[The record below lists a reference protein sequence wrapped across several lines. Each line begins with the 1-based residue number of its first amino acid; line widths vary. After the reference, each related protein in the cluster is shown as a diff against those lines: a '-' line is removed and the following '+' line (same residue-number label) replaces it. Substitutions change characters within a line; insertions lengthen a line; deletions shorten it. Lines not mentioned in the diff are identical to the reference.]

1 MTLEELYTIL
11 ESKIYY
17 ERDSMRKFSFVD
29 HSIHIDRRAFIPFS
43 IYKQNEKFFLDPDV
57 PIAEEKELRIE
68 IENISAESICLYGKN
83 SGEKLL
89 TLEC

>member
-11 ESKIYY
+11 ENKIYY
-17 ERDSMRKFSFVD
+17 EKDSMRKFTFVD
-29 HSIHIDRRAFIPFS
+29 HSIHIDRRAYIPFN
-43 IYKQNEKFFLDPDV
+43 IYKQNEKFFLDPDI